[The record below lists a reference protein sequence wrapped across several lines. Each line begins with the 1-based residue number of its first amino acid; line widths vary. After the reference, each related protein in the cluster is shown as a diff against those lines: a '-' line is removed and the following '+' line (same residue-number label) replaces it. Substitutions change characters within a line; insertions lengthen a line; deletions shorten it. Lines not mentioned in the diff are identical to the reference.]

1 MFIIKVL
8 IIPCTSG
15 AGSRGGPTTEAARA
29 ATPGRRPCRRSAPWP
44 GRRSRSAADGI
55 FRAVLLSK
63 SLSFRALRERD
74 QGGDPRPDQG
84 RVAAVFCR
92 QYSTFATPGSKSAVL
107 SARCGSFLQTV
118 QHCCHSRQ
126 QKCCTVCRK
135 WHACADSTALLLPQN
150 AKVLYC
156 LHKIPKIPP

>member
-1 MFIIKVL
+1 MAGSSFPLRGRRDFSRHFIIKVL

-15 AGSRGGPTTEAARA
+15 AGSRGGTHDRIKGGLRQFSADSTALLPLQAAK
-29 ATPGRRPCRRSAPWP
+29 
-44 GRRSRSAADGI
+44 
-55 FRAVLLSK
+55 VLYCLH
-63 SLSFRALRERD
+63 
-74 QGGDPRPDQG
+74 
-84 RVAAVFCR
+84 VAAVFCR

-118 QHCCHSRQ
+118 QHFCCLEW